1 MDGEFI
7 NLRYNER
14 VEPPKVTP
22 EENKEAAPSYFK
34 AVRTFE
40 DDVATLLKAGGS
52 LAASKIA
59 EIKAAEAKKTTEEL
73 SKQYAIRTMVVDDNS
88 ATQSTTGEMIEIGE
102 KSTWLKTTLY
112 VLLAIILLGGGG
124 FAIFKLF
131 MYIQEKTAYVPEINT
146 NIKQS
151 PLIADSQ
158 QVFDIGSANRAR
170 VLEEMKKLNQ
180 GFQELVLY
188 TKDTAGVAR
197 FARFSE
203 VRNILNLTMPA
214 NLERLIS
221 NYMIGVISID
231 GVQHGYMAISA
242 DVFEGAFSGMS
253 RWELTMPQDLSSLVS
268 VGAETSTSLVVK
280 DVLVKNRDTRVF
292 VDSSNKEKLV
302 WGFMNK
308 NVIVITDNTKTFE
321 VLLDRYLN
329 GSLVR

>member
-1 MDGEFI
+1 M
-7 NLRYNER
+7 
-14 VEPPKVTP
+14 EPQKVTP
-22 EENKEAAPSYFK
+22 EENTKEAAPSYFK
-34 AVRTFE
+34 SVRTFE

-52 LAASKIA
+52 IAASKLA
-59 EIKAAEAKKTTEEL
+59 EIKAQEAKKTTDEL
-73 SKQYAIRTMVVDDNS
+73 SKQYAVRTMVVDDSS
-88 ATQSTTGEMIEIGE
+88 ATQSNTGEVMELGE
-102 KSTWLKTTLY
+102 GTPWLKNTMY

-124 FAIFKLF
+124 FALFKLF
-131 MYIQEKTAYVPEINT
+131 VYIQQRTAYVPEINI

-151 PLIADSQ
+151 PLIADNQ
-158 QVFDIGSANRAR
+158 QVFDIGTANRGA

-188 TKDTAGVAR
+188 TKDAAGTAR

-203 VRNILNLTMPA
+203 ARNILGLTMPA

-221 NYMIGVISID
+221 NYMIGVITTE
-231 GVQHGYMAISA
+231 GVQHGYIALSV

-268 VGAETSTSLVVK
+268 VGTATSTSLIVK
-280 DVLVKNRDTRVF
+280 DLLVKNRDARVF
-292 VDSSNKEKLV
+292 YDAGNTEKLV

-308 NVIVITDNTKTFE
+308 NVIVITDNTKTFQ

>member
-1 MDGEFI
+1 M
-7 NLRYNER
+7 
-14 VEPPKVTP
+14 EPQKTTP
-22 EENKEAAPSYFK
+22 ENAKETTPSYFK

-59 EIKAAEAKKTTEEL
+59 EIKAIEAKKTTEEL
-73 SKQYAIRTMVVDDNS
+73 SKQYALRTMVVDDTS

-102 KSTWLKTTLY
+102 KNTWLKTSLY
-112 VLLAIILLGGGG
+112 VLLALILLGGGG
-124 FAIFKLF
+124 FTLFKLF
-131 MYIQEKTAYVPEINT
+131 IYIQEKTAYVPAINT

-158 QVFDIGSANRAR
+158 QVFDIGNTNRVG

-188 TKDTAGVAR
+188 TKDGSGAVR

-203 VRNILNLTMPA
+203 VRNILNLTIPA

-221 NYMIGVISID
+221 NYMLGVVSIN
-231 GVQHGYMAISA
+231 GVQHGYVALSA

-268 VGAETSTSLVVK
+268 VGGETNTALTVK
-280 DVLVKNRDTRVF
+280 DVLIRNRDTRVF
-292 VDSSNKEKLV
+292 VDSSNTERLV

-308 NVIVITDNTKTFE
+308 NIIVITDNTKTYE

-329 GSLVR
+329 GSLTR